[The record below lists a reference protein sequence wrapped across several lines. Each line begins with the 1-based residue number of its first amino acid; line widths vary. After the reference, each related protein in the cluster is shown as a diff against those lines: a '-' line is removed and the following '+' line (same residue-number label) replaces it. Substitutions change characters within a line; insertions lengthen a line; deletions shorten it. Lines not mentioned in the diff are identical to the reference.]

1 LGQKAVRICERR
13 AGAPRAAGAD
23 RLSSADI
30 QGNVVAFCVWEQDEM
45 TRCRGFFAVTSATIL
60 AASLCGCAAYRK
72 CGFSGCPG
80 DSKITA
86 EVSSLFNQYPVLE
99 PPNVLS
105 VQTLDRVVYLTGQVN
120 TDTERD
126 LANAVALR
134 VAGVRRVINSI
145 NVSYQGR

>member
-1 LGQKAVRICERR
+1 
-13 AGAPRAAGAD
+13 
-23 RLSSADI
+23 
-30 QGNVVAFCVWEQDEM
+30 M

-80 DSKITA
+80 DAKITA
-86 EVSSLFNQYPVLE
+86 EVGALFNQYPELE

-105 VQTLDRVVYLTGQVN
+105 VQTLDHVVYLTGQVN

-126 LANAVALR
+126 LAKAVALR
-134 VAGVRRVINSI
+134 VAGVRQVINSI